1 MKNYSTE
8 GLEFINQDM
17 IQKQRGVLAHL
28 IKKIGANFFKGK
40 SIMNISLPINIFDCR
55 SMLEQ

>member
-1 MKNYSTE
+1 MKSYTKE
-8 GLEFINQDM
+8 GLEFINQDL
-17 IQKQRGVLAHL
+17 IQKQRGVIGHL
-28 IKKIGANFFKGK
+28 IKKIGANFFQGK